1 MNNVVGADTVCK
13 KKAEE
18 QESLTAKVN
27 ADVAIVL
34 PVEVMPYAQI
44 ELQYDVI
51 SEAINN
57 YVEHYTIDARVA
69 TV

>member
-18 QESLTAKVN
+18 QESLTAKAN

-34 PVEVMPYAQI
+34 TVEVR
-44 ELQYDVI
+44 
-51 SEAINN
+51 
-57 YVEHYTIDARVA
+57 HYEKI
-69 TV
+69 